1 VIEMTNTLWLLVF
14 SAMLA
19 VGQML
24 FKVVARNMQGAS
36 LGDGLL
42 VIAGM
47 PMLYMALA
55 LYGAATL
62 LWIWI
67 LSRVPLSQAYPW
79 VAVAMA
85 AVPVLASFVFGERVG
100 SSYWL
105 GISLVIAGV
114 GVTQYASVP

>member
-1 VIEMTNTLWLLVF
+1 MTNTLWLLVF

-24 FKVVARNMQGAS
+24 FKVVARNMQGVS